1 MSLLISSSVPSRND
15 FAYINHAAESN
26 QSIICNI
33 EYFDLI
39 LTRRWAFR
47 FVYWIMHIKY
57 FSKICNGQYKK
68 VFIILLW
75 IKLYENKYSF
85 TLHKKLLLT
94 WSIFY
99 NIMSIAWINKAG
111 LDNWNINTDYQS
123 LTASQLN
130 FHSWSANV
138 S

>member
-1 MSLLISSSVPSRND
+1 
-15 FAYINHAAESN
+15 
-26 QSIICNI
+26 
-33 EYFDLI
+33 
-39 LTRRWAFR
+39 
-47 FVYWIMHIKY
+47 MHIKY
-57 FSKICNGQYKK
+57 FSKICNAQYKK

-130 FHSWSANV
+130 FHSWSANDG
-138 S
+138 